1 MSKSEQPHEPE
12 ESPHQRDKTAKEP
25 KVSVDTE
32 TKPKPKPKLRKAF
45 VPKKLVKTT
54 DKPQEYRARH
64 IRVSTLESA
73 NIFRQ
78 ALVDFQKE
86 LASEPIEDPDKP
98 FHDQAKVENYFGRI
112 AKKYSTCS
120 TKFLGGD
127 LDWVYKGMNVQPA
140 ATFGGQE
147 MKQEQKV
154 TLELIDAITQL
165 EKYVIPEPIK
175 TKLGYHIILSCEN
188 RDRVEKEKPKM
199 PLQPKSAPAG
209 TNIPT

>member
-98 FHDQAKVENYFGRI
+98 FHDQAKLENYFGRI

-188 RDRVEKEKPKM
+188 RDRVEKEKIMAPPK
-199 PLQPKSAPAG
+199 PKAAPAG

>member
-1 MSKSEQPHEPE
+1 MSNSEQPQEPE
-12 ESPHQRDKTAKEP
+12 KALYQRDKTAKEP
-25 KVSVDTE
+25 EVGSDPE
-32 TKPKPKPKLRKAF
+32 LKPKPKPKLRKAF
-45 VPKKLVKTT
+45 VPKKLIKKT
-54 DKPQEYRARH
+54 DKPQEYRTRH

-86 LASEPIEDPDKP
+86 LASEPIDDPDKP
-98 FHDQAKVENYFGRI
+98 FHDQSKVENYFIRI

-120 TKFLGGD
+120 TKLLGGD
-127 LDWVYKGMNVQPA
+127 LDWVYKGMNIQPA
-140 ATFGGQE
+140 ATFGGLE
-147 MKQEQKV
+147 MKREETV
-154 TLELIDAITQL
+154 TSELIDAITQS

-188 RDRVEKEKPKM
+188 RDRVEQEKIMASPKPKA
-199 PLQPKSAPAG
+199 APAG

>member
-120 TKFLGGD
+120 TKLLGGD

-188 RDRVEKEKPKM
+188 RDRVEKEKIITQPK
-199 PLQPKSAPAG
+199 PKSAPAG

>member
-1 MSKSEQPHEPE
+1 MSKAEQPHEPE

-25 KVSVDTE
+25 DVGFNSDP
-32 TKPKPKPKLRKAF
+32 KPKPKPKLRKAF
-45 VPKKLVKTT
+45 VPKKLIKKS

-64 IRVSTLESA
+64 IRVSTLDSA

-78 ALVDFQKE
+78 ALLDFQKE
-86 LASEPIEDPDKP
+86 LASEPIDDPDKV
-98 FHDQAKVENYFGRI
+98 FHDQAKVENYFVRI
-112 AKKYSTCS
+112 AKKYSTCP

-147 MKQEQKV
+147 IKQEQKV
-154 TLELIDAITQL
+154 TSELIDAITQL
-165 EKYVIPEPIK
+165 EKYIIPEPIK

-188 RDRVEKEKPKM
+188 RDRVEKEIIKAQPKPKA
-199 PLQPKSAPAG
+199 SPAG